1 LDLDGPCATVT
12 LDNPDRRNAQTPATW
27 ARLAEIGNQL
37 PDSVR
42 VVLLRANGPSFSAGL
57 DRSVLT
63 GKPTDAKGTSGGAD
77 SPASTLAALRQM
89 STAEL
94 DQTLARFQSAF
105 TWWQRPGLL
114 SIAAVAGHAVGAG
127 FQLAL
132 ACHLR
137 VVADDALFAMRETTL
152 GLVPD
157 LTGTQRLVAAVGEAT
172 ALELCL
178 TGRWLTA
185 EEAVARGLAVRAV
198 PREELD
204 DAAADLA
211 TAILS
216 SPAGAVTETI
226 DLLMSAR
233 HRTTHEQWQAEREAQ
248 QRLLGKDPA

>member
-1 LDLDGPCATVT
+1 MDLDGPCATVT
-12 LDNPDRRNAQTPATW
+12 LDNPVRRNAQTPATW
-27 ARLAEIGNQL
+27 ARLAEIGQQL
-37 PDSVR
+37 PASVR

-57 DRSVLT
+57 DRSVRT
-63 GKPTDAKGTSGGAD
+63 GKTADHDGAGGGDAAPET
-77 SPASTLAALRQM
+77 TLATLRQM
-89 STAEL
+89 AAADL
-94 DQTLARFQSAF
+94 DKALAQFQSAF

-114 SIAAVAGHAVGAG
+114 SIAAVGGHAVGAG

-137 VVADDALFAMRETTL
+137 VVAEDALFAMRETTL

-185 EEAVARGLAVRAV
+185 AEAVTRGLAVRAV

-216 SPAGAVTETI
+216 SPADAVSETI

-233 HRTTHEQWQAEREAQ
+233 YRAPHQQWQAEREAQ

>member
-1 LDLDGPCATVT
+1 MT
-12 LDNPDRRNAQTPATW
+12 LDSPDRRNAQTPATW
-27 ARLAEIGNQL
+27 ARLAEIGEQL
-37 PDSVR
+37 PPSVR

-63 GKPTDAKGTSGGAD
+63 GKPADATGTGVATDGSGT
-77 SPASTLAALRQM
+77 TLAALRQL
-89 STAEL
+89 SAAAL
-94 DQTLARFQSAF
+94 DQTLEKFQGAF

-114 SIAAVAGHAVGAG
+114 SIAAVGGHAVGAG

-157 LTGTQRLVAAVGEAT
+157 LTGTQRLVSAVGEAT

-216 SPAGAVTETI
+216 SPATAVNETI
-226 DLLMSAR
+226 ALLVSAR
-233 HRTTHEQWQAEREAQ
+233 GRTPQQQWQAEREAQ
-248 QRLLGKDPA
+248 RRLLGKDLD